1 MWGHMDGWGPGWS
14 WFAAGHVLWWVV
26 GVVALIALL
35 RWGIQRGGQG
45 RAAPPDRALD
55 LLRQRFAR
63 GEIDEAEFEARRRT
77 LGG

>member
-1 MWGHMDGWGPGWS
+1 MGTHEWMGSRLGL
-14 WFAAGHVLWWVV
+14 FAAGHLLWWVV

-35 RWGIQRGGQG
+35 RWAIQRGGQG
-45 RAAPPDRALD
+45 NAAAPDSALD
-55 LLRQRFAR
+55 LLRERFAR